1 MQKHAREMKVKIDK
15 SLASKVA
22 LSCRIL
28 AKLGMFKETT
38 GHVSARLG
46 NDHMLIRGR
55 GPKETGLLFTKPSDV
70 IVADLDGRNQDKK
83 AGLKPPNESV
93 IHGEIYKAR
102 ANVSAVVHAH
112 PPSVV
117 LSSMAGIELRP
128 IFGGYDPNAM
138 RLALKGIPVYPR
150 SLTLNTVEQV
160 HAMQQVMGDGDI
172 CILRG
177 HGLIVV
183 GHSVEQ
189 ATITAIKVDM
199 LAKLNLQA
207 ASLGKVPAISDEDI
221 AEFQN
226 RSRGGNSSVEG
237 LWQYYSEWLIKG

>member
-1 MQKHAREMKVKIDK
+1 VKTDR
-15 SLASKVA
+15 SLARKVA

-46 NDHMLIRGR
+46 DAHMFIRGR
-55 GPKETGLLFTKPSDV
+55 GPKETGLLFTKPGDV

-83 AGLKPPNESV
+83 TGLKPPNEAV

-102 ANVSAVVHAH
+102 AHAGAVVHAH
-112 PPSVV
+112 PPAVV
-117 LSSMAGIELRP
+117 LCSMAGIELRP
-128 IFGGYDPNAM
+128 IFGGYDPNSM

-150 SLTLNTVEQV
+150 SLTLNTLEQV
-160 HAMQQVMGDGDI
+160 HAMQEVMGDGDI

-183 GHSVEQ
+183 GTSVEQ
-189 ATITAIKVDM
+189 ATLISIKLDT
-199 LAKLNLQA
+199 LAKMNLQA
-207 ASLGKVPAISDEDI
+207 ASLGKVPSISPEDI
-221 AEFQN
+221 AEFKD
-226 RSRGGNSSVEG
+226 RAGKGNSSVEG
-237 LWQYYSEWLIKG
+237 LWRYYCEWLTRG

>member
-1 MQKHAREMKVKIDK
+1 MKTDT
-15 SLASKVA
+15 SLARKVA

-46 NDHMLIRGR
+46 NAHMLIRGR

-83 AGLKPPNESV
+83 TGLKPPNEAV

-102 ANVSAVVHAH
+102 PHAAAVVHAH
-112 PPSVV
+112 PPAVV
-117 LSSMAGIELRP
+117 LCSMAGIELRP
-128 IFGGYDPNAM
+128 IFGGYDPNSM
-138 RLALKGIPVYPR
+138 RLALKGIPVYLR
-150 SLTLNTVEQV
+150 SLTLNTLEQV
-160 HAMQQVMGDGDI
+160 HAMQEVMGDGDI

-183 GHSVEQ
+183 GTSVEQ
-189 ATITAIKVDM
+189 ATLTSIKLDT
-199 LAKLNLQA
+199 LAKMNLQA
-207 ASLGKVPAISDEDI
+207 ASLGTVPSISDEDI
-221 AEFQN
+221 AEFKN
-226 RSRGGNSSVEG
+226 RAGKGNSSVDG
-237 LWQYYSEWLIKG
+237 LWRYYCEWLTKG

>member
-1 MQKHAREMKVKIDK
+1 MKTDPFLAR
-15 SLASKVA
+15 KVA

-46 NDHMLIRGR
+46 SAHMLIRGR
-55 GPKETGLLFTKPSDV
+55 GPKETGLLFTKPRDI

-83 AGLKPPNESV
+83 AGLKPPNEAV
-93 IHGEIYKAR
+93 IHGELYKAR
-102 ANVSAVVHAH
+102 PNAVAVVHAH

-117 LSSMAGIELRP
+117 LCSMAGIELRP
-128 IFGGYDPNAM
+128 IFGGYDPSSM

-150 SLTLNTVEQV
+150 TLTLNTLEQV
-160 HAMQQVMGDGDI
+160 HAMQKVMGDKDI

-183 GHSVEQ
+183 GPSVEQ
-189 ATITAIKVDM
+189 ATLTAIKLDT
-199 LAKLNLQA
+199 LARMNLQA
-207 ASLGKVPAISDEDI
+207 ASLGKVPSIPDEDI
-221 AEFQN
+221 ADFQS
-226 RSRGGNSSVEG
+226 RSGKGNSSVEG
-237 LWQYYSEWLIKG
+237 LWKYYSEWLVKG

>member
-1 MQKHAREMKVKIDK
+1 MKTDA
-15 SLASKVA
+15 SLARKVA

-46 NDHMLIRGR
+46 DDHMLIRGR
-55 GPKETGLLFTKPSDV
+55 GPNETGLLFTKPSDV

-83 AGLKPPNESV
+83 AGLKPPNEAV

-102 ANVSAVVHAH
+102 SNAAAVVHAH

-117 LSSMAGIELRP
+117 LCSMAGIELRP
-128 IFGGYDPNAM
+128 IFGGYDPNSM

-150 SLTLNTVEQV
+150 SLTLNTLEQV
-160 HAMQQVMGDGDI
+160 HAMQQVMGQSDI

-183 GHSVEQ
+183 GGSVEQ
-189 ATITAIKVDM
+189 ATLTAIKLDT
-199 LAKLNLQA
+199 LAKMNLQA
-207 ASLGKVPAISDEDI
+207 AALGKVPSISDEDI
-221 AEFQN
+221 AEFQ
-226 RSRGGNSSVEG
+226 SRAGRGNSSVEG
-237 LWQYYSEWLIKG
+237 LWRYYCEWLTKG